1 MAIAIQPYTEKWIPA
16 VKAFNQ
22 RLAAGGIAPEFHF
35 PESNIPPWLPKLEGR
50 RLYQEFYLATE
61 GDAVRG
67 AYILK
72 FQDFSFGG
80 PVEPVVYY
88 HLPISEG
95 IVNKAY
101 SSVGVQMLRSALKAQ
116 PLLYCLGMGG
126 FDRPL
131 PQMLKAMGWSLSALP
146 FSFKV
151 NNTPR
156 FLLNMAPLRQTALNR
171 RVCDL
176 AAVSGAGAI
185 AINLLQ
191 KIHSKRRDRSITVEP
206 ISTFGDW
213 ADRLWQACQPYYKM
227 MAARDA
233 ANLNVLYP
241 PNKNF
246 LAIKVTRGTEV
257 LGWAVMLDTQM
268 KNSKYFGDLRLG
280 SIADCLA
287 SPENAHV
294 VIQAAAEFLQDR
306 GVDLIVCNHS
316 HEAWNAALKA
326 TGFLAGPSNFIFA
339 ASKALAERLAPF
351 HNNKDQVFFTRGDGD
366 GPVNL

>member
-35 PESNIPPWLPKLEGR
+35 PESNVPGWLPRLEGR
-50 RLYQEFYLATE
+50 RIYQEFYLATE

-72 FQDFSFGG
+72 FQDFWVGG
-80 PVEPVVYY
+80 RVQTVAYY

-101 SSVGVQMLRSALKAQ
+101 SSVGVHMLRSALKGQ

-131 PQMLKAMGWSLSALP
+131 PQMLKAMGWSLTAVP
-146 FSFKV
+146 FYFKV

-156 FLLNMAPLRQTALNR
+156 FLLNMAPLRQSVINR

-191 KIHSKRRDRSITVEP
+191 KIHRKKKDRSITAEP
-206 ISTFGDW
+206 ITSFGGW
-213 ADRLWQACQPYYKM
+213 ADKLWQESQSHYKM
-227 MAARDA
+227 IGVRDA
-233 ANLNVLYP
+233 ANLHALDP
-241 PNKNF
+241 AAKNF
-246 LAIKVTRGTEV
+246 HILRVKRGEET

-268 KNSKYFGDLRLG
+268 HNNKYFGDLRLG
-280 SIADCLA
+280 SIADCLG
-287 SPENAHV
+287 SPENAQV
-294 VIQAAAEFLQDR
+294 IIQAATDFLQKR
-306 GVDLIVCNHS
+306 GVDLIACNQS
-316 HEAWNAALKA
+316 HRAWQAALKGN
-326 TGFLAGPSNFIFA
+326 GFLAGPSNFIFA
-339 ASKALAERLAPF
+339 ASKALAEQIAPLES
-351 HNNKDQVFFTRGDGD
+351 HRDQVFLMRGDGD

>member
-22 RLAAGGIAPEFHF
+22 RLAAGGVGPEFHF
-35 PESNIPPWLPKLEGR
+35 PETNIPPWLPKVDNR
-50 RLYQEFYLATE
+50 RIYQEFYLATD

-72 FQDFSFGG
+72 FQDFLLSGE
-80 PVEPVVYY
+80 VQPVVYY

-95 IVNKAY
+95 IVNQAY
-101 SSVGVQMLRSALKAQ
+101 SSVGVHMLRSALKAQ

-131 PQMLKAMGWSLSALP
+131 PRMLKAMGWSLFAVP

-156 FLLNMAPLRQTALNR
+156 FLLNMGPLRQTALHR

-191 KIHSKRRDRSITVEP
+191 KIHSKRKDRSIMVEP
-206 ISTFGDW
+206 ISSFASW
-213 ADRLWQACQPYYKM
+213 ADSLWDHYSSQYKVIGF
-227 MAARDA
+227 RDSA
-233 ANLNVLYP
+233 TLNVLYP
-241 PNKNF
+241 ADKTF
-246 LAIKVTRGTEV
+246 LLVKVSRGTDV

-268 KNSKYFGDLRLG
+268 KNNKYFGDLRLG

-287 SPENAHV
+287 SPENAQA
-294 VIQAAAEFLQDR
+294 VIQAASQFLQNR

-316 HEAWNAALKA
+316 HRAWNAALKGN
-326 TGFLAGPSNFIFA
+326 GFLAGPSNFIFA
-339 ASKALAERLAPF
+339 ASKPLAERIGSLESS
-351 HNNKDQVFFTRGDGD
+351 KDQAFFMRGDGD

>member
-22 RLAAGGIAPEFHF
+22 RLAAGGIATEFHF
-35 PESNIPPWLPKLEGR
+35 PENHLPSWLPKLEGR
-50 RLYQEFYLATE
+50 NLYQEFYLAVE
-61 GDAVRG
+61 GDAVHG

-72 FQDFSFGG
+72 HQDFSLHGKIV
-80 PVEPVVYY
+80 PVIYY

-101 SSVGVQMLRSALKAQ
+101 SSVGVHMLRNAMKQQ
-116 PLLYCLGMGG
+116 PVLFCLGMGG
-126 FDRPL
+126 SDRPL
-131 PQMLKAMGWSLSALP
+131 PQMLKAMGWSLSAVP
-146 FSFKV
+146 FFFKV

-156 FLLNMAPLRQTALNR
+156 FLLNMAPLRQTVLNR

-191 KIHSKRRDRSITVEP
+191 KIHAKRPDRSVTAEP
-206 ISTFGDW
+206 ITSFGDW
-213 ADRLWQACQPYYKM
+213 TDTLWQQCHPRYALI
-227 MAARDA
+227 AARDR

-241 PNKNF
+241 SEKNF
-246 LAIKVTRGTEV
+246 LCIKVVRGNEV

-268 KNSKYFGDLRLG
+268 QNNKYFGDLRLG

-287 SPENAHV
+287 PPENALA
-294 VIQAAAEFLQDR
+294 VIQSATRFLQDR
-306 GVDLIVCNHS
+306 GVDLVVANQS
-316 HEAWNAALKA
+316 HAAWTTALKS
-326 TGFLAGPSNFIFA
+326 TGFLQGPSNFIFA
-339 ASKALAERLAPF
+339 ASKPLAELIAPF
-351 HNNKDQVFFTRGDGD
+351 DQNKDQLYFMRGDGD